1 MLQIA
6 ALCGCIPIIIPF
18 SDFNSIDEF
27 WQEKWFTNG
36 IAYGDSEGQIQY
48 ALQTR
53 DNMIDELKKINNFDF
68 NSLFRDLIE
77 SSFRFFGK
85 YENNN
90 FDNLLINNK
99 YNIESE
105 IVLVYCLK
113 YNENNNKVLI
123 LIDKIKLNK
132 ENINGE
138 GFNISHIEEINENIS
153 NLLDKRKY
161 NFIFTQKTISNL
173 NYRFKTHFY
182 LKNIN
187 ASTKM
192 HTLVPYKYIPQKNIN
207 NNYLQ
212 TYTNLNINYNLFI
225 PPYIYDYR
233 PNYGKSKIIWA
244 PSQDN
249 FSDNHWIINTI
260 NKIGFNYYKRKTNL
274 INVLHWT
281 NEQKVSKYRDF
292 INNNLNICIYQE
304 TDGNPLNMNN
314 IVHINWFFDTRIN
327 QEITNNTLF
336 IDQFPIYDIKRNIFR
351 QKYYNKIDI
360 NNYNIYPN
368 CFPIIFNSDNF
379 LKIAKSPKIYKYKR
393 NNTCFA
399 LRKTQDSHLLKMM
412 NSIQD
417 YFIHPT
423 DSINIDNLSIDE
435 FIEIFLRCH
444 TFYCYDLVTFL
455 PVIARLCGCK
465 VIIVS
470 DYFGFKDMREIYKE
484 LNPWMYYGMTYYIN
498 NEYIESDNND
508 LNKLINILTEI
519 SNNNHKN
526 FSNES
531 SSYKNILLFL
541 QYLETYFNVSFVE

>member
-1 MLQIA
+1 
-6 ALCGCIPIIIPF
+6 
-18 SDFNSIDEF
+18 
-27 WQEKWFTNG
+27 
-36 IAYGDSEGQIQY
+36 
-48 ALQTR
+48 
-53 DNMIDELKKINNFDF
+53 
-68 NSLFRDLIE
+68 
-77 SSFRFFGK
+77 
-85 YENNN
+85 
-90 FDNLLINNK
+90 
-99 YNIESE
+99 
-105 IVLVYCLK
+105 
-113 YNENNNKVLI
+113 
-123 LIDKIKLNK
+123 
-132 ENINGE
+132 
-138 GFNISHIEEINENIS
+138 
-153 NLLDKRKY
+153 
-161 NFIFTQKTISNL
+161 
-173 NYRFKTHFY
+173 
-182 LKNIN
+182 
-187 ASTKM
+187 
-192 HTLVPYKYIPQKNIN
+192 
-207 NNYLQ
+207 
-212 TYTNLNINYNLFI
+212 
-225 PPYIYDYR
+225 
-233 PNYGKSKIIWA
+233 
-244 PSQDN
+244 
-249 FSDNHWIINTI
+249 
-260 NKIGFNYYKRKTNL
+260 
-274 INVLHWT
+274 
-281 NEQKVSKYRDF
+281 
-292 INNNLNICIYQE
+292 
-304 TDGNPLNMNN
+304 MNN
-314 IVHINWFFDTRIN
+314 IVHIKWFFDTRIN

-336 IDQFPIYDIKRNIFR
+336 IDQFPIYDIKRNIFH

-399 LRKTQDSHLLKMM
+399 LRKTQDSHPLKMM

-423 DSINIDNLSIDE
+423 DSINIDNLSTDE

-498 NEYIESDNND
+498 NEYIESDDND

-541 QYLETYFNVSFVE
+541 QYLETYFNVSFAE